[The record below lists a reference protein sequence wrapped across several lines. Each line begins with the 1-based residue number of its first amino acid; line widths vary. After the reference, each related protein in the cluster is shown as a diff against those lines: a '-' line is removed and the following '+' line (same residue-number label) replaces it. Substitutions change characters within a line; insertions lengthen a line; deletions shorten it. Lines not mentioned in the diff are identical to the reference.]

1 MKRLIMTLLAAGF
14 SMGAVSHAYAAGDD
28 NHGSKVFEEECADC
42 HSVKEGKNKKG
53 PSLFNIVGRKSATI
67 ADFNYSDAMRAKNTV
82 WTADAIV
89 EYIHAPKKSVPGG
102 KMKYDGLDDE
112 KARADVVAFLFT
124 LH

>member
-1 MKRLIMTLLAAGF
+1 MKRLMMTLLAAGV
-14 SMGAVSHAYAAGDD
+14 SMGAMSHAYAAGDA
-28 NHGSKVFEEECADC
+28 NHGGKVFEEECADC
-42 HSVKEGKNKKG
+42 HSVKDGKNKKG

-82 WTADAIV
+82 WSAETIA

-112 KARADVVAFLFT
+112 KARADVVAFLTT